1 MEEYYNSEFAK
12 DVESLAEKM
21 SDKEL
26 ADVIKRLEIDL
37 GITKAHKAE
46 NSKRK
51 RILKFG
57 ENVIILVG
65 GVIAFISPL
74 FDGTLKSVLFGLGI
88 GFVSGGILGKLYLS
102 NSKDEELDEYSQFQ
116 RDVYDLLK
124 DHQKRRLDGREIFPD
139 VLG

>member
-1 MEEYYNSEFAK
+1 M
-12 DVESLAEKM
+12 
-21 SDKEL
+21 
-26 ADVIKRLEIDL
+26 
-37 GITKAHKAE
+37 
-46 NSKRK
+46 
-51 RILKFG
+51 
-57 ENVIILVG
+57 
-65 GVIAFISPL
+65 IAFISPL

-124 DHQKRRLDGREIFPD
+124 DHQKRRLEGREIFPD